1 MLCWEQHCGDAAL
14 GPRLMLHWWQC
25 CRDDV
30 AWTLTTR
37 SRRRCGDAAAGSV
50 GTVCHLACLW
60 CQNGGAAAQK
70 LAAAVAAAASAGV
83 DPWLFHKQP
92 HADALASRSAA
103 VPQAETTP
111 SPSEG
116 GPQSPHQRPARMC
129 LAESQPQPRRT
140 PPSLEQG
147 SIWVHTLG
155 PLISQPVLH

>member
-1 MLCWEQHCGDAAL
+1 
-14 GPRLMLHWWQC
+14 MLHWWQC

-111 SPSEG
+111 SP
-116 GPQSPHQRPARMC
+116 ARTMRHRC
-129 LAESQPQPRRT
+129 HT
-140 PPSLEQG
+140 PEAAG
-147 SIWVHTLG
+147 C
-155 PLISQPVLH
+155 